1 MAKRNNK
8 KAKQIILLMIII
20 LVVLLVALVF
30 VFRNSNS
37 GSQTDFEKANIEYI
51 EKANQKVVE
60 DLSDKPEQE
69 RIQYYC
75 ANFFKLIDTKRYED
89 AYKLLYSEYK
99 ENFFP
104 TFNNFKK
111 YFEDYFPDDFGLSYL
126 NIERFGDIYVLTV
139 NLNDTVNG
147 KYGHNFQLYVVI
159 KENKLNDYVISFS
172 RNSAVEDEGV

>member
-1 MAKRNNK
+1 MAKIK
-8 KAKQIILLMIII
+8 KKTLRIAIIITIFVLIILLFS
-20 LVVLLVALVF
+20 LLLLI
-30 VFRNSNS
+30 RNSETRK
-37 GSQTDFEKANIEYI
+37 QTNIEKANIEYI

-111 YFEDYFPDDFGLSYL
+111 YFEDYFPDDFGLSYS